1 MGEGKREIDGY
12 EFLNKRDYVKAERE
26 KAVVEQMK
34 SGVNW
39 KNPSVAFKLYNK
51 ILDKNSFSTI
61 IGMEFLRE
69 LREIIVKSGISTQED
84 LRPIPVKKQEIKVDE
99 YQALYEQTKASN
111 RIRTIVIAFLVLII
125 AGMLAV
131 SYFTPYSVFTNY
143 EEKIKDQYSAWEQE
157 LNEREAELEKREA
170 VLKKDEK

>member
-1 MGEGKREIDGY
+1 MEDGKREIDGY
-12 EFLNKRDYVKAERE
+12 EFLNKRDYAKAEKE
-26 KAVVEQMK
+26 KTVVEQMK

-84 LRPIPVKKQEIKVDE
+84 LRSIPVKKQEIKVDE
-99 YQALYEQTKASN
+99 YQALYEQTKVSS
-111 RIRTIVIAFLVLII
+111 RIRTVIIAFLVLII

-131 SYFTPYSVFTNY
+131 SYFTPYNVFSNY

-157 LNEREAELEKREA
+157 LDEREAELEEREA
-170 VLKKDEK
+170 ALKKGEK